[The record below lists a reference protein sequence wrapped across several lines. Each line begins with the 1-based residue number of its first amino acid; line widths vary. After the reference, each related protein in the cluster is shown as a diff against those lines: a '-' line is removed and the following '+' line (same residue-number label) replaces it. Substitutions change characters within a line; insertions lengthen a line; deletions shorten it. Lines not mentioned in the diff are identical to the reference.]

1 MTTEPIVSLR
11 DVGKRYVKYE
21 DVPTLI
27 SRVARR
33 PRRNRR
39 SKLWALRHVSLEVNE
54 GEALGV
60 VGRNGAGKSTML
72 AMLAG
77 VTAPTEGV
85 IKVRGRV
92 APLLRLGVGFHEEL
106 TGRENVYI
114 NGTILGLTEQQIDG
128 LFDEIL
134 EFAELEDFIDTP
146 VKFYSSGM
154 QARLGFSVAVAS
166 QPDVL
171 IVDEVLAV
179 GDMPF
184 QLRSFDRML
193 ELQKAGTT
201 ILVVSHNLDLVRRVC
216 SRLLVLNKGLP
227 YFEGAVEEGIGRY
240 HGLLRVNWEDVAQSA
255 GTDEVVGEVQDAPVE
270 IVGIDLLNAA
280 GVSTLNFESGKK
292 MTVRLHVRVKRPVT
306 DLISGLWLANQANV
320 LIYRSAS
327 IGQPTGRFEPG
338 TEAYFD
344 VELGLHLV
352 AGTYT
357 IASWVGWDDDGIQ
370 NVRAPAK
377 LFYVSSVYRRGI
389 ANLGATYTVT
399 RLDEREGTDPT
410 DSPTV
415 ASDPRAL

>member
-1 MTTEPIVSLR
+1 MTPEPIVSLR
-11 DVGKRYVKYE
+11 DVGKQYVKYE
-21 DVPTLI
+21 DAPTLI

-39 SKLWALRHVSLEVNE
+39 SKLWALRHVSLDVKQ
-54 GEALGV
+54 GESLGV

-85 IKVRGRV
+85 VTVRGRV
-92 APLLRLGVGFHEEL
+92 APLLRLGVGFSEEL

-114 NGTILGLTEQQIDG
+114 NGTILGLSEQQIDR

-134 EFAELEDFIDTP
+134 AFAELEDFIDTP

-166 QPDVL
+166 RPDVL

-193 ELQKAGTT
+193 ELQKEGAT
-201 ILVVSHNLDLVRRVC
+201 ILVVSHNLDSVRRVC
-216 SRLLVLNKGLP
+216 SRVLVLNRGET
-227 YFEGAVEEGIGRY
+227 YFEGEVEEGIGRY
-240 HGLLRVNWEDVAQSA
+240 HELLRVNWEDVAQA
-255 GTDEVVGEVQDAPVE
+255 GGADGAAGNATDAPLEVVGVELLDAD
-270 IVGIDLLNAA
+270 GA
-280 GVSTLNFESGKK
+280 SSLNFESQTQ
-292 MTVRLHVRVKRPVT
+292 MTVRLHVRVKRAVT
-306 DLISGLWLANQANV
+306 DPICGLWLTNQANV
-320 LIYRSAS
+320 LVYRSAS
-327 IGQPTGRFEPG
+327 VGQSTGRFEPG
-338 TEAYFD
+338 TEAFFD

-352 AGTYT
+352 GGTYT
-357 IASWVGWDDDGIQ
+357 IASWVGWDDGGIQ
-370 NVRAPAK
+370 TVRAPAMV
-377 LFYVSSVYRRGI
+377 FYVSSIYKRGV
-389 ANLGATYTVT
+389 ANLGASYQVT
-399 RLDEREGTDPT
+399 RMDPNAPDVTDNPAI
-410 DSPTV
+410 